1 MKPQIKFIKSKDIFI
16 NNKKRCIYTKP
27 NDTKEYV
34 KNNKK
39 FILLSRYIKS
49 NSKNLKKSNKII
61 KLGGLRISKAQ
72 LTPSMAK
79 SLTLPV
85 KKYVE
90 VGDDGSEDESE
101 DESDDKKPVKKTV
114 KKTTNVITART
125 SRSARVPS
133 SSPSSPSPP
142 SSPSSPSSPKVKDL
156 TKSYTKMLKNFDKWG
171 KEGTG
176 LRVDAASR
184 GHSFAPGEA
193 GIAGGKKT

>member
-49 NSKNLKKSNKII
+49 NSKNLKNSKKII
-61 KLGGLRISKAQ
+61 KLGGLRISKTQ
-72 LTPSMAK
+72 STPSPPK
-79 SLTLPV
+79 SLTSSNN
-85 KKYVE
+85 KYVE
-90 VGDDGSEDESE
+90 VGDDESEDESE
-101 DESDDKKPVKKTV
+101 DESDDKKPV

-133 SSPSSPSPP
+133 SSPSSPS
-142 SSPSSPSSPKVKDL
+142 SSSSPKVKDL
-156 TKSYTKMLKNFDKWG
+156 TKSYAKMLKNFDKWG

-184 GHSFAPGEA
+184 GHLFAPGEA
-193 GIAGGKKT
+193 GIAGGKKNLKKGKIM

>member
-39 FILLSRYIKS
+39 FILLSRYIKL
-49 NSKNLKKSNKII
+49 NSKNLKKSKKNI
-61 KLGGLRISKAQ
+61 KLGGLRISK
-72 LTPSMAK
+72 THSPPSPPK
-79 SLTLPV
+79 SLTPPI
-85 KKYVE
+85 KEYVE
-90 VGDDGSEDESE
+90 VGE
-101 DESDDKKPVKKTV
+101 DESDDESDDNKTV
-114 KKTTNVITART
+114 KKTTVITART

-133 SSPSSPSPP
+133 SSPSSPS
-142 SSPSSPSSPKVKDL
+142 SPNVKKL
-156 TKSYTKMLKNFDKWG
+156 TNSYTNMLDNIDKWG

-184 GHSFAPGEA
+184 GHLFAPVEA
-193 GIAGGKKT
+193 GIAGGKKNQKKVK

>member
-39 FILLSRYIKS
+39 FILLSRYIKL
-49 NSKNLKKSNKII
+49 NSKNLKKSKKII
-61 KLGGLRISKAQ
+61 KLGGLRISN
-72 LTPSMAK
+72 THSPPSPQK
-79 SLTLPV
+79 SLTTPI

-101 DESDDKKPVKKTV
+101 DESDPKKTV
-114 KKTTNVITART
+114 KKTNVITART

-133 SSPSSPSPP
+133 SPPSPP
-142 SSPSSPSSPKVKDL
+142 SSPSSPSSPDVKKL
-156 TKSYTKMLKNFDKWG
+156 TNSYKKMLENIGKWG
-171 KEGTG
+171 AEGTE

-184 GHSFAPGEA
+184 GHSFAPSEA
-193 GIAGGKKT
+193 GIAGGKKNQKKVK